1 MRVCVNDQM
10 TEFTHPSTLTLRASV
25 RDASPDRRTGT
36 PNTAPTAR
44 AEAGIA
50 APLEQRVFRSDA
62 LLQGRNHVLIAHN
75 GETYQLRATRLG
87 KLILTK

>member
-1 MRVCVNDQM
+1 MP
-10 TEFTHPSTLTLRASV
+10 EFTHLPSPTLRASSKG
-25 RDASPDRRTGT
+25 ASPYLGAGAPD
-36 PNTAPTAR
+36 TAATSR
-44 AEAGIA
+44 ANVGSA